1 MIYKILRSKLILIGI
16 VAIPVLTQAQSDPWS
31 DGMKD
36 RKARGIESKGDRKF
50 IQQDFDKAMKIYET
64 AFKYPLSSEYL
75 ASLHLKVGRLFSS
88 LSDYNESVPH
98 YDAAMAISDQM
109 FTAGD
114 VCNYLDALRFSGQK
128 MKAVTLARKYSFR
141 DVYSKDQRYQN
152 ILQAL
157 DYSDGFMP
165 VGSAEFSVESVEGV
179 NTSNSEYWVGVKDG
193 EYFYATSASRFH
205 DPNKKFYYN
214 SNYHLLSAANAKS
227 GNGKFLNM
235 IPKNL
240 QSGPVTFSDDMSK
253 MVVTQAAYAK
263 KVKDADKQQTNAFY
277 SRLYQSDYNSKRKKW
292 SAFKEVFPQKEGYSY
307 SHPCLIDNG
316 KSLLFSSDIPGG
328 FGGYDIYITH
338 WDNNLKTWGIPVN
351 LGAQVNTQGDEI
363 SPVLF
368 NNMLIFSSNGHIG
381 FGGYDIYSVSYEQ
394 GQAVT
399 GSLHHFSYPVNT
411 VMNDFNLLYID
422 ENRGYFVS
430 DRNKESKD
438 DIFYFEKNKAISQ
451 NSGSLFGISEA
462 KAISSG
468 SINLLGKADANT
480 QPRNEKI
487 ILPDHI
493 IQEALTLYFDFDH
506 YALSDEAK
514 SELENWYKITDFNR
528 IDTLIV
534 EGYADEM
541 GSEEYNYNLSVKRAQ
556 ETAFWLGRRGVDR
569 VFLIEGKGKILS
581 ENNIP
586 EPAAFEMGKELP
598 SYARMGDLSDKII
611 KNKVYRR
618 VDIKAVTR

>member
-1 MIYKILRSKLILIGI
+1 MILIGI

-193 EYFYATSASRFH
+193 EYFYAASASRFH

-328 FGGYDIYITH
+328 FGGYDIY
-338 WDNNLKTWGIPVN
+338 
-351 LGAQVNTQGDEI
+351 
-363 SPVLF
+363 
-368 NNMLIFSSNGHIG
+368 
-381 FGGYDIYSVSYEQ
+381 SVSYEQ

-430 DRNKESKD
+430 DRNQESKD

-514 SELENWYKITDFNR
+514 LELENWYKITDFNR

-586 EPAAFEMGKELP
+586 EPAAFEMGKELS
-598 SYARMGDLSDKII
+598 SYARIGDLSDKII